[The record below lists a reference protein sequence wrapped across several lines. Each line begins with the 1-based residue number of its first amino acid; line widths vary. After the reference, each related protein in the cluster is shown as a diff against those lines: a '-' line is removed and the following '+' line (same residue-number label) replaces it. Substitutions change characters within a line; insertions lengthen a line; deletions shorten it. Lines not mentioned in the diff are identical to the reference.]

1 MLFKRLLP
9 TLDKKFP
16 PEPCPGCPGG
26 SRRVGARGTPNSLLV
41 IILEAPGTEEL
52 KYGAPICGPS
62 GDLLDK
68 AVPENFDFDDAYVIN
83 AMQCRPPKTDNTLK
97 DKDFKARACAAC
109 RARVLSQVFAYPR
122 KCVLAMG
129 GYSNISLTGDYG
141 YKITQ
146 KRGQLY
152 TIRDLDSGQEVVVVP
167 TVHPAFLLRGSGNLK
182 VFKDDIQLAMG
193 ITYEDHPVQVRTHKW
208 EEPHNIVLRELEDLV
223 AYTRKV
229 KSLAE
234 KGEGGEVVV
243 AADIETSG
251 FNPKV
256 DYILA
261 IGFYFADPSDT
272 AAIVPKEAL
281 LDQAYCH
288 YLRRLLLM
296 PGVRWVWQFGKFDEK
311 FLHEE
316 KLLKPEETVNTEDT
330 GLLSYALSE
339 ATKDHDLDEQAK
351 NDLGIPEHKGMLKKW
366 APKKTDSYA
375 AVPEP
380 VLFDYLAKD
389 LKKTLLVYE
398 HKRPQVRADANLEKL
413 YTRTLVPASHLLA
426 QIEGYGIEVDWEFVK
441 LNRVELE
448 AELVGYETKLQELV
462 GRHVNPNSP
471 DEVSVL
477 LYDEYGL
484 KIKGRRPQDTTKETF
499 EKLPAHPAVK
509 LIRQYRSTTKMLSTY
524 VKGIEKHAVGNRIHT
539 SFKLHATTTGRL
551 SSSDPNIQNIP
562 REGRY
567 RRMYCARP
575 GYVLLEADYNS
586 AELRMLAALSGD
598 VFLTGVFL
606 DDKRNLHDEV
616 SIAMY
621 GQGFTIDQRIRAKAI
636 NFGIPYGREAFSI
649 AEEFDIPTLEAQRLI
664 DAWFERAPQAAQFL
678 KKCRRAPL
686 EGRTLITVFGRKRRP
701 GVVSAER
708 MHGLQN
714 EFANF
719 HEQSPISDFTLH
731 TGMEALP
738 LLREYDS
745 HLVNLVH
752 DSTVIEIPNDT
763 TTICKVADIIREVQ
777 ETVPTKWITTPIRF
791 KVDLKVGTHWGQ
803 AQSYEKWLERVSA
816 S

>member
-1 MLFKRLLP
+1 
-9 TLDKKFP
+9 
-16 PEPCPGCPGG
+16 
-26 SRRVGARGTPNSLLV
+26 
-41 IILEAPGTEEL
+41 
-52 KYGAPICGPS
+52 
-62 GDLLDK
+62 LLDK
-68 AVPENFDFDDAYVIN
+68 AVPEDYDFDSAYIIN
-83 AMQCRPPKTDNTLK
+83 AMQCRPPKTDNALK

-109 RARVLSQVFAYPR
+109 RARVLHQVFEYPR

-152 TIRDLDSGQEVVVVP
+152 TIRDPDSGREVVVVP
-167 TVHPAFLLRGSGNLK
+167 TVHPAFLLRGSGNPK
-182 VFKDDIQLAMG
+182 VFKDDITLAMG
-193 ITYEDHPVQVRTHKW
+193 IAYEGRPAQVRQHRW

-223 AYTRKV
+223 AYARKV
-229 KSLAE
+229 KELAQRP
-234 KGEGGEVVV
+234 EGVDI

-261 IGFYFADPSDT
+261 IGFYFRSPADT

-281 LDQAYCH
+281 QDQAYCH
-288 YLRRLLLM
+288 YLRQLLLM
-296 PGVRWVWQFGKFDEK
+296 PGVRYIWQFGKFDEK

-316 KLLKPEETVNTEDT
+316 KLLSPEETVEHEDT

-375 AVPEP
+375 NVPEP

-389 LKKTLLVYE
+389 LKKTSLVWE
-398 HKRPQVRADANLEKL
+398 HKRPQVKADANLEKL
-413 YTRTLVPASHLLA
+413 YTRTLLPASHLLA
-426 QIEGYGIEVDWEFVK
+426 QIEGYGIEVDWDYVR
-441 LNRVELE
+441 LNRHELE
-448 AELVGYETKLQELV
+448 AELAGYETELQGLV
-462 GRHVNPNSP
+462 GYHVNPNSP
-471 DEVSVL
+471 DEVSAL
-477 LYDEYGL
+477 LYDRYQL
-484 KIKGRRPQDTTKETF
+484 KIKGKRPQDTTKETF
-499 EKLPAHPAVK
+499 EKLPPHPAVK
-509 LIRQYRSTTKMLSTY
+509 LIRRYRSTTKMLGTY
-524 VKGIEKHAVGNRIHT
+524 VAGIEKFAVGNRIHT
-539 SFKLHATTTGRL
+539 TFKLHASTTGRL
-551 SSSDPNIQNIP
+551 SSSEPNIQNIP

-598 VFLTGVFL
+598 EFLTGVFL

-621 GQGFTIDQRIRAKAI
+621 GQGFTVDQRIRAKAI

-649 AEEFDIPTLEAQRLI
+649 AEEFDISTAEAQRLI
-664 DAWFERAPQAAQFL
+664 DAWFERAPQAAQFI
-678 KKCRRAPL
+678 KRCRRAPL

-719 HEQSPISDFTLH
+719 HMQSPISDFTLH

-738 LLREYDS
+738 LIQK
-745 HLVNLVH
+745 HGAHFVNLVH
-752 DSTVIEIPNDT
+752 DSTVAEVPNDPV
-763 TTICKVADIIREVQ
+763 IVRKVAEIIKEVQ

-803 AQSYEKWLERVSA
+803 AQSYDKWLKA
-816 S
+816 A

>member
-1 MLFKRLLP
+1 
-9 TLDKKFP
+9 
-16 PEPCPGCPGG
+16 
-26 SRRVGARGTPNSLLV
+26 V

-52 KYGAPICGPS
+52 KWGAPICGPS

-68 AVPENFDFDDAYVIN
+68 SVPEGYDFDDAYVIN
-83 AMQCRPPKTDNTLK
+83 AMQCRPPKTDNVLR
-97 DKDFKARACAAC
+97 DKDFKARACTAC
-109 RARVLSQVFAYPR
+109 RGRVLAQVFAYPR
-122 KCVLAMG
+122 RCVLAMG
-129 GYSNISLTGDYG
+129 AYSNISLTGDYG

-152 TIRDLDSGQEVVVVP
+152 TIRDPDSGQEVVVVP
-167 TVHPAFLLRGSGNLK
+167 TVHPAFLLRGSGNPK
-182 VFKDDIQLAMG
+182 VFKDDITLAMG
-193 ITYEDHPVQVRTHKW
+193 ITYDDHPVHARTYKW
-208 EEPHNIVLRELEDLV
+208 EEPHNIVLRELEDLA
-223 AYTRKV
+223 AYSRKV
-229 KSLAE
+229 KSLAQRP
-234 KGEGGEVVV
+234 EGVVV
-243 AADIETSG
+243 GADIETSG

-256 DYILA
+256 DYILS
-261 IGFYFADPSDT
+261 IGFYFQDPSDT

-281 LDQAYCH
+281 QDQAYCH
-288 YLRRLLLM
+288 YLRQLLFM
-296 PGVRWVWQFGKFDEK
+296 PGVKWVWQFGKFDEE

-316 KLLKPEETVNTEDT
+316 KLLRPEETINTEDT

-366 APKKTDSYA
+366 APKRSDSYA
-375 AVPEP
+375 LVPEP

-389 LKKTLLVYE
+389 LKKTLLVWR
-398 HKRPQVRADANLEKL
+398 HKRPQVSADANLEKL

-426 QIEGYGIEVDWEFVK
+426 QIEGYGIEVDWEYVR

-448 AELVGYETKLQELV
+448 TELAGLEMELQELV
-462 GRHVNPNSP
+462 GYHVNPNSP
-471 DEVSVL
+471 GEVSAL
-477 LYDEYGL
+477 LYDRYGL
-484 KIKGRRPQDTTKETF
+484 KIKGRKPQDTTKETF
-499 EKLPAHPAVK
+499 DKLPDHPAVK
-509 LIRQYRSTTKMLSTY
+509 LVRRYRSMTKMLSTY
-524 VKGIEKHAVGNRIHT
+524 VAGVEKHAVGNRVHT
-539 SFKLHATTTGRL
+539 TFKLHASTTGRL
-551 SSSDPNIQNIP
+551 SSSEPNIQNIP

-567 RRMYCARP
+567 RRMYCARK
-575 GYVLLEADYNS
+575 GYILLEADYNS

-598 VFLTGVFL
+598 EFLTGVFL

-616 SIAMY
+616 SVAMY
-621 GQGFTIDQRIRAKAI
+621 GAGFTIDQRIRAKAI
-636 NFGIPYGREAFSI
+636 NFGIPYGREAFSV
-649 AEEFDIPTLEAQRLI
+649 AEEFDISTAEAQRLI
-664 DAWFERAPQAAQFL
+664 DAWFERAPQAAKFI
-678 KKCRRAPL
+678 KGCRRAPL

-745 HLVNLVH
+745 HFVNLVH